1 MVEKYIQ
8 CTSEKA
14 YTGLTHENVVSK
26 KASTIYKYLKKNS
39 SIVDKSSFYAVQ
51 KFVFQNIHS

>member
-14 YTGLTHENVVSK
+14 YTEITHENVVSK
-26 KASTIYKYLKKNS
+26 KVSTNYKYLKK
-39 SIVDKSSFYAVQ
+39 IQV
-51 KFVFQNIHS
+51 